1 MKTQIMCEIWRGS
14 YLESVHSGT
23 AVICDK
29 NGEITHQWGD
39 PSALIL
45 PRSSA
50 KMLQALPLIIS
61 GAEKKFRLGED
72 LLALACASHNA
83 AEIHISRVLGWLS
96 HLELDESDL
105 RCGPQ
110 PPKDPH
116 IKNQMRKKGQS
127 PCQIHNNCSG
137 KHAGFLSVARHLNA
151 GPEYTDPNHPVQLMV
166 MDVFQELTQNKVDGI
181 VIDGCSAPNPA
192 MPLSSLA
199 KTMAWFSTAHNRNDR
214 LSKAAL
220 KLRNAMVNYPELV
233 AGEGRACTSLMKA
246 CDKKAILKTG
256 AEGVFVAILPE
267 LEKGIALK
275 VADGGTRASECAIAS
290 LLIQLGVLSPNH
302 PTALAYT
309 NSPILNWR
317 KIETG
322 VMKASKSFSIC

>member
-1 MKTQIMCEIWRGS
+1 MKPQIMCEIWRGS
-14 YLESVHSGT
+14 YLESVHTGM

-29 NGEITHQWGD
+29 EGEISHQWGD
-39 PSALIL
+39 PNALIL

-50 KMLQALPLIIS
+50 KMMQAIPLIIS
-61 GAEKKFRLGED
+61 GAEQKFSIGDD

-83 AEIHISRVLGWLS
+83 AKIHLSRVVGWLS
-96 HLELDESDL
+96 NLGFSETDL

-110 PPKDPH
+110 PSKDPH
-116 IKNQMRKKGQS
+116 VKKEMREKGQS

-137 KHAGFLSVARHLNA
+137 KHAGFLSVSRHLNA
-151 GPEYTDPNHPVQLMV
+151 GPEYTDPDHPVQLLV
-166 MDVFQELTQNKVDGI
+166 MDVFQELTENKVDGI

-192 MPLSSLA
+192 MPLYSLA
-199 KTMAWFSTAHNRNDR
+199 KAMSWFATAHKRHDQ

-220 KLRNAMVNYPELV
+220 KLRNAMVNYPDLV
-233 AGEGRACTSLMKA
+233 AGDQRACTNLMKA
-246 CDKKAILKTG
+246 CEKKAILKTG

-275 VADGGTRASECAIAS
+275 IFDGGTRASECAITS
-290 LLIQLGVLSPNH
+290 LLIQLGVLSPSH

-309 NSPILNWR
+309 HAPILNWR
-317 KIETG
+317 NIETG
-322 VMKASKSFSIC
+322 MMKASNSFKV

>member
-1 MKTQIMCEIWRGS
+1 MKPQIRCEIWRGS
-14 YLESVHSGT
+14 YLESVHTGM

-29 NGEITHQWGD
+29 DGEISHQWGD
-39 PSALIL
+39 PNSLIL

-50 KMLQALPLIIS
+50 KMMQALPLIIS
-61 GAEKKFRLGED
+61 GAEKKFSIGED

-83 AEIHISRVLGWLS
+83 AEIHLSRVLGWLS
-96 HLELDESDL
+96 HLGFSETDL

-110 PPKDPH
+110 PPKDPQV
-116 IKNQMRKKGQS
+116 KKKMREKGGS

-137 KHAGFLSVARHLNA
+137 KHAGFLSVSRHLNA
-151 GPEYTDPNHPVQLMV
+151 GPEYTDPDHPVQLLV
-166 MDVFQELTQNKVDGI
+166 MDVFQELTENKVDGL

-192 MPLSSLA
+192 MPLYSLA
-199 KTMAWFSTAHNRNDR
+199 KAMSWFATAHKRHDQ

-220 KLRNAMVNYPELV
+220 KLRNAMVNYPDLV
-233 AGEGRACTSLMKA
+233 AGDQRACTNLMKA
-246 CDKKAILKTG
+246 CEKKAILKTG

-275 VADGGTRASECAIAS
+275 IFDGGTRASECAIAS

-309 NSPILNWR
+309 NAPILNWR
-317 KIETG
+317 NIETG
-322 VMKASKSFSIC
+322 MMKASNSFKV

>member
-1 MKTQIMCEIWRGS
+1 MKSQIMCEIWRGS
-14 YLESVHSGT
+14 YLESVHTGM

-29 NGEITHQWGD
+29 DGEISHQWGN
-39 PSALIL
+39 PNALIL

-50 KMLQALPLIIS
+50 KMMQAIPLIIS
-61 GAEKKFRLGED
+61 GAEKKFSIGED

-83 AEIHISRVLGWLS
+83 AEIHLSRVLGWLS
-96 HLELDESDL
+96 HLGFSETDL

-110 PPKDPH
+110 PSKDPYV
-116 IKNQMRKKGQS
+116 KKQMLEKGQS

-137 KHAGFLSVARHLNA
+137 KHAGFLSVSRHLNA
-151 GPEYTDPNHPVQLMV
+151 GPEYTDPDHPVQLMV

-181 VIDGCSAPNPA
+181 TIDGCSAPNPA
-192 MPLSSLA
+192 IPLYSLA
-199 KTMAWFSTAHNRNDR
+199 KAMSWFATAHNRDDK

-233 AGEGRACTSLMKA
+233 AGKLRACTNLMKA
-246 CDKKAILKTG
+246 CEKKAILKTG

-275 VADGGTRASECAIAS
+275 ILDGGTRASECAIAS
-290 LLIQLGVLSPNH
+290 LLIQLGVLNPNH

-309 NSPILNWR
+309 HAPILNWR
-317 KIETG
+317 KIQTG
-322 VMKASKSFSIC
+322 MMKASNSFKI

>member
-1 MKTQIMCEIWRGS
+1 MKSQIMCEIWRGS
-14 YLESVHSGT
+14 YLESVHTGM

-29 NGEITHQWGD
+29 DGEISHQWGD
-39 PSALIL
+39 PNALIL

-50 KMLQALPLIIS
+50 KMMQAIPLIIS
-61 GAEKKFRLGED
+61 GAEKKFSIGED

-83 AEIHISRVLGWLS
+83 AEIHLSRVLGWLS
-96 HLELDESDL
+96 ILGFSETDL

-110 PPKDPH
+110 PSKDPYV
-116 IKNQMRKKGQS
+116 KKQMLEKGQS

-137 KHAGFLSVARHLNA
+137 KHAGFLSVSRHLNA
-151 GPEYTDPNHPVQLMV
+151 GPEYTDPDHPVQLMV

-181 VIDGCSAPNPA
+181 TIDGCSAPNPA
-192 MPLSSLA
+192 IPLYSLA
-199 KTMAWFSTAHNRNDR
+199 KAMSWFATAHKRDDQ

-233 AGEGRACTSLMKA
+233 AGDLRACTNLMKA
-246 CDKKAILKTG
+246 CEKKAILKTG

-275 VADGGTRASECAIAS
+275 IFDGGTRASECAIAS
-290 LLIQLGVLSPNH
+290 LLIQLGVLNPNH

-309 NSPILNWR
+309 HAPILNWR
-317 KIETG
+317 KIQTG
-322 VMKASKSFSIC
+322 MMKASNSFKI

>member
-1 MKTQIMCEIWRGS
+1 MKPQIMCEIWRGS
-14 YLESVHSGT
+14 YLESVHTGM

-29 NGEITHQWGD
+29 DGEISHQWGD
-39 PSALIL
+39 PNALIL

-50 KMLQALPLIIS
+50 KMMQAIPLIIS
-61 GAEKKFRLGED
+61 GAEKKFSIGED

-83 AEIHISRVLGWLS
+83 AEIHLSRVVGWLS
-96 HLELDESDL
+96 HLGFSDTDL
-105 RCGPQ
+105 RCGSQ

-116 IKNQMRKKGQS
+116 VKKEMREQGQL

-137 KHAGFLSVARHLNA
+137 KHTGFLSVSRHLKA
-151 GPEYTDPNHPVQLMV
+151 GPEYTDPDHPVQLMV

-181 VIDGCSAPNPA
+181 VMDGCSAPNPA
-192 MPLSSLA
+192 IPLYSLA
-199 KTMAWFSTAHNRNDR
+199 KAMSWFATAHKRDDQ

-233 AGEGRACTSLMKA
+233 AGERRACTNLMRA
-246 CDKKAILKTG
+246 CEKKAILKTG

-275 VADGGTRASECAIAS
+275 INDGGTRASECAIAS
-290 LLIQLGVLSPNH
+290 ILIQLGVLNPNH

-309 NSPILNWR
+309 NAPILNWR
-317 KIETG
+317 NKETG
-322 VMKASKSFSIC
+322 VMKASNSFLL

>member
-1 MKTQIMCEIWRGS
+1 MNPQIMCEIWRGS
-14 YLESVHSGT
+14 YLESVHTGM

-29 NGEITHQWGD
+29 DGEISHQWGD
-39 PSALIL
+39 PNSLIL

-50 KMLQALPLIIS
+50 KMMQALPLIIS
-61 GAEKKFRLGED
+61 GAEKKFSIGED

-83 AEIHISRVLGWLS
+83 AEIHLSRVLGWLS
-96 HLELDESDL
+96 HLGFKETDL

-110 PPKDPH
+110 PSNDPH
-116 IKNQMRKKGQS
+116 IKKEMREKGQS

-137 KHAGFLSVARHLNA
+137 KHAGFLSVSRHLNA
-151 GPEYTDPNHPVQLMV
+151 GPEYTDPDHPVQLLV
-166 MDVFQELTQNKVDGI
+166 MDVFQELTENKVDGI

-192 MPLSSLA
+192 MPLYSLA
-199 KTMAWFSTAHNRNDR
+199 KAMSWFATAHKRDDQ

-233 AGEGRACTSLMKA
+233 AGEQRACTNLMKA
-246 CDKKAILKTG
+246 CEKKAILKTG

-275 VADGGTRASECAIAS
+275 IFDGGTRASECAIAS

-302 PTALAYT
+302 PTAIAYT
-309 NSPILNWR
+309 HAPILNWR
-317 KIETG
+317 NIETG
-322 VMKASKSFSIC
+322 MMKASNSFKV